1 MTLYSGGV
9 EPAAVYNIQLDG
21 VVSTDPLTVKSGAPS
36 TVRFQILPTPIL
48 DAFVA
53 PVNPDVAEAK
63 TLLVRLL
70 CEMCA
75 SDSLQEQWIE
85 YDAPERTS
93 TEATF
98 AVTPT
103 VEASLLNGGRG
114 RLLFT
119 VLNDGRAL
127 DEIALEVV
135 IQPEAIVTTTVA
147 VAQAVPPESNNP
159 AAEQPDLVIA
169 VGARSVDGY
178 VGVSLTPV
186 LPALR
191 EHLGGGSPAGANRI
205 Y

>member
-1 MTLYSGGV
+1 MTRTCVLLTSIILFTTTACGSSGGGDIDLIPSRVDAVFASMTLYSGGV
-9 EPAAVYNIQLDG
+9 EAAAVYNIQLDG

-53 PVNPDVAEAK
+53 PVNPDVAKAK

-75 SDSLQEQWIE
+75 SDSLQEQWVE
-85 YDAPERTS
+85 YDAPKRTS

-103 VEASLLNGGRG
+103 VEASLLSGGRG

-119 VLNDGRAL
+119 VLND
-127 DEIALEVV
+127 
-135 IQPEAIVTTTVA
+135 
-147 VAQAVPPESNNP
+147 
-159 AAEQPDLVIA
+159 
-169 VGARSVDGY
+169 
-178 VGVSLTPV
+178 
-186 LPALR
+186 
-191 EHLGGGSPAGANRI
+191 
-205 Y
+205 